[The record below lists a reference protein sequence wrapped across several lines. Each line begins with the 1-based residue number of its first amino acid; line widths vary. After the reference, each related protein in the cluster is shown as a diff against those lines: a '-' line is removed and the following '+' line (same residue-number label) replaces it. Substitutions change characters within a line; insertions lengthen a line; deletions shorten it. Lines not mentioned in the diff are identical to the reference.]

1 MFSESGSPTSDY
13 FCPFAKTPNRRSGE
27 TSFLLLPAPGPA
39 EPRPSSKLP
48 PAWVGP
54 AGEGWPGVPAWPLPA
69 KESKCGRFL
78 GFGLVYPPDLGPPPI
93 PASATPRMPGT
104 PLPLAPLTLG
114 QLDGAR
120 AAQRARQAV
129 ELLHRSLHPRRALRA
144 HPAAPAAS
152 APSALHP
159 APGPFGGRRHRL
171 APANVRRC
179 TSRWGPRPGSGS
191 RGQPDRPL
199 TGHRPPPLA
208 PFLPPLPLPSR
219 FRMAFWER

>member
-78 GFGLVYPPDLGPPPI
+78 GFGLVYPPDLGPPPSPPPPRHVCPEHHYPSPRSPSGSSTVRARRSERVRRLSCSIALSILGAPSAPTPPPRRPPRPAPYI
-93 PASATPRMPGT
+93 PPPARSEGAGT
-104 PLPLAPLTLG
+104 DSPQLTSG
-114 QLDGAR
+114 GAR
-120 AAQRARQAV
+120 AAGDRVLGLGA
-129 ELLHRSLHPRRALRA
+129 
-144 HPAAPAAS
+144 
-152 APSALHP
+152 
-159 APGPFGGRRHRL
+159 GD
-171 APANVRRC
+171 
-179 TSRWGPRPGSGS
+179 SRT
-191 RGQPDRPL
+191 D
-199 TGHRPPPLA
+199 H
-208 PFLPPLPLPSR
+208 
-219 FRMAFWER
+219 